1 MERNGYFLFILHSH
15 IPYVLKHGEWP
26 HGEYW
31 LFEAV
36 AETYIPLLQ
45 MLERFKEKGVK
56 PKITIGLTPVLIE
69 QLKSDYFKE
78 KFNAYL
84 EFKIKLLQT
93 DKDEFEKK
101 NQDDYMALAFFWEK
115 FYTDIQHLFNIT
127 YNKDVINRFKYFQD
141 NGYIDILT
149 SAATHGYLPL
159 LGYDNNVRAQIRTG
173 IDTYVRYFGRK
184 PKGIWMPECAYR
196 PKGLWKNPIT
206 EEEFIRKGVDEIL
219 VEEGIDYTF
228 IDSPNLENASLFN
241 QYGGD
246 SLNPLEFEYKKT
258 PYIPYKLE
266 SSLTLFVR
274 DHITGYQVWSKHYG
288 YPGDPYY
295 LEFHKQKDTS
305 GIKYWRITG
314 ANLDLAFKEKYSPE
328 KAEERVEE
336 NAKHFAELITEILK
350 KFKSETGLNGVL
362 VAPFDAELFGH
373 WWFEGPKWL
382 ERVIENLKII
392 DGIEPA
398 TGKEI
403 AKDYPKT
410 ETIALKEGSW
420 GENNDHSVWLNENTK
435 WTWEKLYKTEKSFL
449 NFLKKHKKK
458 ALNDHTLNKILKEAA
473 KSLIIAEASDWQ
485 FLIHTQSGVDY
496 VTERFDKHI
505 DEVEKLLEIAKGYLN
520 TNELSDKDRE
530 FLERVGKENIIFNNI
545 CLEWYMED

>member
-1 MERNGYFLFILHSH
+1 MEKNGYFLFILHSH

-45 MLERFKEKGVK
+45 MLERFKDRGIK

-78 KFNAYL
+78 KFNKYL
-84 EFKIKLLQT
+84 EFKIELIQK
-93 DKDEFEKK
+93 DKKEFEKK
-101 NQDDYMALAFFWEK
+101 NQNDYMALAFFWEK
-115 FYTDIQHLFNIT
+115 FYTDVQHLFNIT
-127 YNKDVINRFKYFQD
+127 YNKDIINRFKYFLD
-141 NGYIDILT
+141 KGYIEILT

-159 LGYDNNVRAQIRTG
+159 LGYDNNVRAQIKAG
-173 IDTYVRYFGRK
+173 IETFVRYFGKK
-184 PKGIWMPECAYR
+184 PEGIWMPECAYR
-196 PKGLWKNPIT
+196 PEGVWKNPIT
-206 EEEFIRKGVDEIL
+206 GEKIKRKGVDQIL
-219 VEEGIDYTF
+219 TEEGIEYTF

-241 QYGGD
+241 QYGNKE
-246 SLNPLEFEYKKT
+246 LNPLNFEYKKT
-258 PYIPYKLE
+258 PYIPYQLK
-266 SSLTLFVR
+266 SGLTLFVR

-314 ANLDLAFKEKYSPE
+314 ANLDLALKQLYSPQ
-328 KAEERVEE
+328 KAEDRIKE
-336 NAKHFAELITEILK
+336 NAMHFAELITEILK

-373 WWFEGPKWL
+373 WWFEGPRWL
-382 ERVIENLKII
+382 EMVIQNLKEI

-398 TGKEI
+398 TGKDI
-403 AKDYPKT
+403 AGNYPKT
-410 ETIALKEGSW
+410 ETIELKEGSW
-420 GENNDHSVWLNENTK
+420 GENNDHSVWFNEKTR
-435 WTWEKLYKTEKSFL
+435 WTWEKLYQTEYSFI

-458 ALNDHTLNKILKEAA
+458 AISDNTLNKILKEAA
-473 KSLIIAEASDWQ
+473 KSLILAEASDWQ
-485 FLIHTQSGVDY
+485 FLIHTGSGVDY
-496 VTERFDKHI
+496 VTERFNKHI
-505 DEVEKLLEIAKGYLN
+505 EEVNKLIALAEEYLN
-520 TNELSDKDRE
+520 NGSINSKERE
-530 FLERVGKENIIFNNI
+530 FLEKVSKENIVFNNL
-545 CLEWYMED
+545 CLEWYLED

>member
-1 MERNGYFLFILHSH
+1 MEKNGNFLFILHSH

-31 LFEAV
+31 LFEAT

-45 MLERFKEKGVK
+45 MLERFKDKGIK
-56 PKITIGLTPVLIE
+56 PKITLGLTPVLIE

-78 KFNAYL
+78 KFNKYL
-84 EFKIKLLQT
+84 EFKIELLQK
-93 DKDEFEKK
+93 DKKEFERK
-101 NQDDYMALAFFWEK
+101 NQNEYTMLALFWEK

-127 YNKDVINRFKYFQD
+127 YKKDIINRFKYFLD
-141 NGYIDILT
+141 KGYIEILT

-159 LGYDNNVRAQIRTG
+159 LGYDNNVRAQIKAG
-173 IDTYVRYFGRK
+173 IDTYVKYFGKK

-206 EEEFIRKGVDEIL
+206 KEVFIRKGVDEIL
-219 VEEGIDYTF
+219 VEEGIEYTF

-241 QYGGD
+241 QYGEK
-246 SLNPLEFEYKKT
+246 SLNPLGFEYKKT
-258 PYIPYKLE
+258 PYIPYKLA
-266 SSLTLFVR
+266 SGLTLFVR

-288 YPGDPYY
+288 YPGDPFY

-314 ANLDLAFKEKYSPE
+314 ANLDLAFKEIYSPD
-328 KAEERVEE
+328 KAKERVNE
-336 NAKHFAELITEILK
+336 NAMHFAELITQILK

-382 ERVIENLKII
+382 EKVIENLKKI
-392 DGIEPA
+392 DGVEPA
-398 TGKEI
+398 TGIDILKNS
-403 AKDYPKT
+403 PKT
-410 ETIALKEGSW
+410 ETITLKEGSW
-420 GENNDHSVWLNENTK
+420 GENNDHSVWFNENTK
-435 WTWEKLYKTEKSFL
+435 WTWEKLYNTEKNFL
-449 NFLKKHKKK
+449 AFLKKHKRK
-458 ALNDHTLNKILKEAA
+458 ALLEKTLNKILKEAA

-496 VTERFDKHI
+496 VEERFNKHI
-505 DEVEKLLEIAKGYLN
+505 GEVEKLISIAKNYLHQN
-520 TNELSDKDRE
+520 TLSDEEKAFIEKVSR
-530 FLERVGKENIIFNNI
+530 ENIVFNNI
-545 CLEWYMED
+545 CLEWYLED